1 MQLILL
7 TSGGNRR
14 WNFGARA
21 VRLGLV
27 SVAALVAV
35 AYAIGFNAGIE
46 GAPLARSDEK
56 FEKDAALLAQQ
67 QEINTAISYTA
78 RELMSL
84 VARAGSLAGEVEN
97 MRLRLKAVAEAA
109 GIDPNV
115 YALDSGLVTAAKGGS
130 VAPIDQ
136 KLREL
141 AQRLDR
147 LTPVVGDLEAATV
160 IQRVNQRTLPAG
172 RPVRQG
178 WISSSFGVRT
188 DPVTGRRA
196 FHAGMDLAGRYK
208 TPIIAVADGIVT
220 VSEFRS
226 SYGNMVE
233 IAHRH
238 GLATRY
244 AHNAKNLVAEGD
256 TVARGDVIALMGST
270 GRSTGTHVHFEILRD
285 GEAVNPAPFVRSKP

>member
-1 MQLILL
+1 MQLIVL

-14 WNFGARA
+14 WNFSARA

-27 SVAALVAV
+27 TAAALVAL
-35 AYAIGFNAGIE
+35 AYAMGFYTGID
-46 GAPLARSDEK
+46 GSSLARSDEK
-56 FEKDAALLAQQ
+56 FEQDAALLAQQ

-78 RELMSL
+78 RELSGLM
-84 VARAGSLAGEVEN
+84 ARAGRLSGKVEAIR
-97 MRLRLKAVAEAA
+97 MQLKAVAEAA

-115 YALDSGLVTAAKGGS
+115 YALESVPAGEADGG
-130 VAPIDQ
+130 AEIPIDQ
-136 KLREL
+136 HLRKLS
-141 AQRLDR
+141 QRLDR
-147 LTPVVGDLEAATV
+147 LTPVVGDLEAAAV
-160 IQRVNQRTLPAG
+160 IQRVEQRTVPAG

-226 SYGNMVE
+226 SYGNLVE
-233 IAHRH
+233 ITHRS

-244 AHNAKNLVAEGD
+244 AHNAKNLVAVGE
-256 TVARGDVIALMGST
+256 TVSRGDVIALMGST
-270 GRSTGTHVHFEILRD
+270 GRSTGTHVHFEVLRD
-285 GEAVNPAPFVRSKP
+285 GEAVNPSPFVRSKP